1 MIRRTPSSGLHLDHA
16 RLDYY
21 FMFIIRKS
29 ACFERTR
36 QSLGNQLAAAGF
48 LPGQAT
54 MMIAQ
59 ILTCIS
65 LFSTN
70 SLFEKPVPQMQS
82 LTCTQHFDQQYIDY
96 GRQSLIFLPTV
107 FFSEKEQQSQRW
119 TNPWLVLQY
128 NLFASCTTRN
138 GTVAIC
144 LCLCRVH
151 YIGHA
156 TKRLFAMCRYTRQK
170 KTQTTKYSIYR
181 APEVRHMANSSTSK
195 GCVLQRGT
203 WQIS

>member
-1 MIRRTPSSGLHLDHA
+1 MLYYLTRLKRPKKNCNAAYAELSNEECVLRINREWSKLINWPDHMLSHCLALGSIMIRRTRSSGLHLDHA

-54 MMIAQ
+54 MMLAQ

-82 LTCTQHFDQQYIDY
+82 LTCTRHFD
-96 GRQSLIFLPTV
+96 
-107 FFSEKEQQSQRW
+107 
-119 TNPWLVLQY
+119 
-128 NLFASCTTRN
+128 
-138 GTVAIC
+138 
-144 LCLCRVH
+144 
-151 YIGHA
+151 
-156 TKRLFAMCRYTRQK
+156 
-170 KTQTTKYSIYR
+170 
-181 APEVRHMANSSTSK
+181 
-195 GCVLQRGT
+195 
-203 WQIS
+203 